1 MKKDRLFNDRLIW
14 LKYYSDARNL
24 VAWLSNKRP
33 SMLENIY
40 DAAFSEEEFNKYKE
54 YKYESYLNL
63 VNGQYNNLELDK
75 GREQTIKNYS
85 QIFIGSYHGEYID
98 TIYER
103 KDKLK
108 NKEIY
113 LSDIKIPIA
122 NFTYAQEKWLKWH
135 CPLDFVRE
143 QLKNDLGLKD
153 YWYYKLFFKY

>member
-1 MKKDRLFNDRLIW
+1 M
-14 LKYYSDARNL
+14 
-24 VAWLSNKRP
+24 
-33 SMLENIY
+33 
-40 DAAFSEEEFNKYKE
+40 
-54 YKYESYLNL
+54 
-63 VNGQYNNLELDK
+63 ELDK
-75 GREQTIKNYS
+75 GREQAIKNYS
-85 QIFIGSYHGEYID
+85 QIFIGSYPGEYID

-113 LSDIKIPIA
+113 LSDIEIPIA

-153 YWYYKLFFKY
+153 YWFYKLFFKY